1 MPGQRELQNEF
12 SWSKSRDGV
21 FNACLRAYYYHYYGS
36 WNGWRHDA
44 PSDVRELYVMKNL
57 QSVPMWTG
65 AVVHDVVR
73 QAVQAL
79 REGDP
84 LPVDLA
90 LVSAGQRM
98 QRDFEESRTGR
109 FRRRPNRMCGLL
121 EHYHDLPLTNESLQE
136 AMISVEGCIKR
147 FYTTSS
153 YQTML
158 HLGPTSIVEVEKLE
172 SVPLCGCKVWVS
184 PDVIVRSEDGSLI
197 IVDWKTGGSAS
208 SEATRLQLAIYGIY
222 AVQTYG
228 ASPHNLLAV
237 EENLRLGEQHVYP
250 LKEWVLDDARK
261 YVDSSI
267 RKMQALLHD
276 RVRNIALIRDF
287 PMTDNL
293 VACMGCRFRRACE
306 RA

>member
-1 MPGQRELQNEF
+1 MPGKRELQNEF

-44 PSDVRELYVMKNL
+44 PPDVRELYIMKNL
-57 QSVPMWTG
+57 QSVPMWIG

-79 REGDP
+79 GEGEP
-84 LPVDLA
+84 LLVEEA
-90 LVSAGQRM
+90 LLSARKRM
-98 QRDFEESRTGR
+98 QSDLEDSRSGR

-121 EHYHDLPLTNESLQE
+121 EHYYGLPVTNETIQE
-136 AMISVEGCIKR
+136 AMISAEGCIKR

-153 YQTML
+153 YRRML
-158 HLGPTSIVEVEKLE
+158 ELGPSGILEVERLE
-172 SVPLCGCKVWVS
+172 SVRLSGCKVWVS
-184 PDVIVRSEDGSLI
+184 PDVILRNEDDSLT
-197 IVDWKTGGSAS
+197 IVDWKTGSSAFG
-208 SEATRLQLAIYGIY
+208 EATRLQLAIYGIY

-228 ASPHNLLAV
+228 ASPQTLLAV
-237 EENLRLGEQHVYP
+237 EENLRLGEDHVYP
-250 LKEWVLDDARK
+250 LKEWVLDEARK

-267 RKMQALLHD
+267 RKMQALQHD
-276 RVRNIALIRDF
+276 QARNIALIRDF

-293 VACMGCRFRRACE
+293 AVCMSCRFRRACE